1 MPLDTHI
8 PIIDNRQYDDIVAE
22 ARTRI
27 ERYTPEWTDVNDNE
41 PGIAMVQLLA
51 WMTDLLIYRLGL
63 VPDLNYLKFLELIGI
78 ELNPA
83 QPATAEIS
91 FPVVPTIP
99 TPYVIVPLHTQVSAQ
114 SSNGTTPVVFET
126 DRALYALTASLTGVQ
141 TFDGYIYTDNTNP
154 NTLLQPGYQPFGAVA
169 PVGAALMLGFQYPG
183 PFPPQLELNLALF
196 TPNTQ
201 PSVAMMTCG
210 LPDTQAFPSAQLVWE
225 YWSGSGW
232 STLTLLKDE
241 TIALQR
247 TGHVYLKTP
256 AAGLMQRGIFGKI
269 ATNLYWIRARIAGGS
284 YEQPPRILTIRT
296 NTVSATQAQTVSS
309 EVLGGSDGSPHQT
322 FTLVNTP
329 VLAGTLQLQ
338 VNETLQ
344 DFKTWTEVTDFFGSD
359 ANAQV
364 YVLDRSTG
372 QIQFGDGVNGAIPLA
387 NVDNATANVVALT
400 YRYGGGLAGNVAAG
414 ALSTMQTSVT
424 GIDESKVTTLYPAS
438 GGSNEESLEAA
449 KARAPQALK
458 TRCRAVTADDFQMLA
473 RQAANIARANT
484 IPLANPAF
492 PGVTVPGSITVVV
505 VPNIPNDPAPMPTA
519 ATLRT
524 VCAYLNQRRLLT
536 AELYVVPP
544 TYQKVQI
551 QASIIAENSA
561 DLAEVTTA
569 VTNTLLKYLHPLTGG
584 DDGLGWPFGG
594 TIYYSA
600 LFQQIFSTDGVQ
612 RVESVVI
619 NLDGTAY
626 PPCQDVPI
634 KAGALVFSTDHQ
646 VQVNYSFT

>member
-1 MPLDTHI
+1 MPLDTYI
-8 PIIDNRQYDDIVAE
+8 PVIDNRQYDDIVAE

-41 PGIAMVQLLA
+41 PGMAMVQLLA

-63 VPDLNYLKFLELIGI
+63 VPDLNYLKFLQLIGI

-91 FPVVPTIP
+91 FPVVPTTP

-114 SSNGTTPVVFET
+114 SSGGATPVVFET
-126 DRALYALTASLTGVQ
+126 ERALYALTAPLTAVQ
-141 TFDGYIYTDNTNP
+141 AFDGYVFTDNTKA
-154 NTLLQPGYQPFGAVA
+154 NTLLQPGYQPFGAIA
-169 PVGAALMLGFQYPG
+169 PVGSALMLGFQYAD
-183 PFPPQLELNLALF
+183 PFPQVELNLALF

-201 PSVAMMTCG
+201 PSVAMATCG
-210 LPDTQAFPSAQLVWE
+210 LPDTKAFPSAQLVWE
-225 YWSGSGW
+225 YWSGSEW
-232 STLTLLKDE
+232 SPMTLLKDE

-247 TGHVYLKTP
+247 TGHVYLQTP
-256 AAGLMQRGIFGKI
+256 APGKMQPGIFGKVK
-269 ATNLYWIRARIAGGS
+269 TNLYWIRARIADGS
-284 YEQPPRILTIRT
+284 YEQPPRIFTIRT
-296 NTVSATQAQTVSS
+296 NTVTATQAQTVTA
-309 EVLGGSDGSPHQT
+309 EVLGGSDGSPNQT

-329 VLAGTLQLQ
+329 VLAGTLQLR
-338 VNETLQ
+338 VNETGTV
-344 DFKTWTEVTDFFGSD
+344 FEPWTEVTDFSGSD
-359 ANAQV
+359 SNAQV
-364 YVLDRSTG
+364 YILDRSTG
-372 QIQFGDGVNGAIPLA
+372 VVRFGDGVNSAIPLA
-387 NVDNATANVVALT
+387 NIDNATANIVAQT
-400 YRYGGGLAGNVAAG
+400 YRYGGGLAGNVAAR

-424 GIDESKVTTLYPAS
+424 GIDESKVMNLYAAS
-438 GGSNEESLEAA
+438 GGSNEETLPQA
-449 KARAPQALK
+449 KQRAPQVLK
-458 TRCRAVTADDFQMLA
+458 TRCRAVTADDFQTLA

-492 PGVTVPGSITVVV
+492 PGATVPGSITVVV
-505 VPNIPNDPAPMPTA
+505 VPNIPDDPAPMPTA

-551 QASIIAENSA
+551 QASIIAEDSA
-561 DLAEVTTA
+561 DLAEVTLA
-569 VTNTLLKYLHPLTGG
+569 VTTALLKYLHPLTGG

-594 TIYYSA
+594 PIYYSA
-600 LFQQIFSTDGVQ
+600 LFQQIFSTAGVQ
-612 RVESVVI
+612 RVESVI
-619 NLDGTAY
+619 ISLEGNAL

-634 KAGALVFSTDHQ
+634 KAGALVYSTDHK

>member
-1 MPLDTHI
+1 MPLDTYI
-8 PIIDNRQYDDIVAE
+8 PVIDNRQYDDIVAE

-41 PGIAMVQLLA
+41 PGMTMVQLLA
-51 WMTDLLIYRLGL
+51 WMTELLIYRLGQ
-63 VPDLNYLKFLELIGI
+63 VPELNYLKFLELIGI

-91 FPVVPTIP
+91 FPVVPTISA
-99 TPYVIVPLHTQVSAQ
+99 PYVIVPLHTQVSAQ
-114 SSNGTTPVVFET
+114 SPGGTTPVVFET
-126 DRALYALTASLTGVQ
+126 ERALYALTAPLTAVLV
-141 TFDGYIYTDNTNP
+141 FDGYVFPDRTNA
-154 NTLLQPGYQPFGAVA
+154 NLLMQPGYQPFGAIA
-169 PVGAALMLGFQYPG
+169 PVGSALMLGFQYAG
-183 PFPPQLELNLALF
+183 PFPQVELNLALF

-210 LPDTQAFPSAQLVWE
+210 VPDTQAFPSAQLAWE
-225 YWSGSGW
+225 YWSGSEW
-232 STLTLLKDE
+232 DALTLLKDE
-241 TIALQR
+241 TVALQR

-256 AAGLMQRGIFGKI
+256 VPGLMQPGTFGKI
-269 ATNLYWIRARIAGGS
+269 LTPLYWIRARIAGGS
-284 YEQPPRILTIRT
+284 YEQPPTILTIRT
-296 NTVSATQAQTVSS
+296 NTVTATQAQTVTA
-309 EVLGGSDGSPHQT
+309 EVLGGSDGSPNQI

-329 VLAGTLQLQ
+329 VLARTLQLQ
-338 VNETLQ
+338 VNETGSVFE
-344 DFKTWTEVTDFFGSD
+344 DWAEVTDFFGSD

-372 QIQFGDGVNGAIPLA
+372 QIRFGDGVHGAIPLG
-387 NVDNATANVVALT
+387 NVDNATANIVAQT
-400 YRYGGGLAGNVAAG
+400 YRYGGGLAGSVAAG
-414 ALSTMQTSVT
+414 SLTAMQTSVT
-424 GIDESKVTTLYPAS
+424 GIDESKVTNLFPAS
-438 GGSNEESLEAA
+438 GGSDEETLADA
-449 KARAPQALK
+449 KARAPQVLR
-458 TRCRAVTADDFQMLA
+458 TRCRAVTADDFQTLA

-492 PGVTVPGSITVVV
+492 PGVSVPGSITVVV
-505 VPNIPNDPAPMPTA
+505 VPNTPDPAPMPTA

-544 TYQKVQI
+544 TYQKVMI
-551 QASIIAENSA
+551 QASVIAEDSA
-561 DLAEVTTA
+561 DLAEVTLA
-569 VTNTLLKYLHPLTGG
+569 VTTALLKYLHPLTGG

-594 TIYYSA
+594 PIYYSA
-600 LFQQIFSTDGVQ
+600 LFQQIFSQPGVQ

-626 PPCQDVPI
+626 PPCQDVSI
-634 KAGALVFSTDHQ
+634 KAGALVYSTDHQ

>member
-1 MPLDTHI
+1 MPLDTYI
-8 PIIDNRQYDDIVAE
+8 PVIDNRQYDDIVAE

-41 PGIAMVQLLA
+41 PGMAMVQLLA
-51 WMTDLLIYRLGL
+51 WMSDLLIYRLGL

-91 FPVVPTIP
+91 FPVVATTP
-99 TPYVIVPLHTQVSAQ
+99 TPYVIVPLHTQVSGQ
-114 SSNGTTPVVFET
+114 SSSGTTPVVFET
-126 DRALYALTASLTGVQ
+126 ERALYALTAPLSGVQ
-141 TFDGYIYTDNTNP
+141 VFDGYVFTDNTNA
-154 NTLLQPGYQPFGAVA
+154 NTLLQPGYQPFGAIA
-169 PVGAALMLGFQYPG
+169 PVGSALMLGFLYSG
-183 PFPPQLELNLALF
+183 PFPQLELNLALF

-225 YWSGSGW
+225 YWAGAEW
-232 STLTLLKDE
+232 DALTLLKDE

-256 AAGLMQRGIFGKI
+256 APGKMKPKAFGKI
-269 ATNLYWIRARIAGGS
+269 PTNLYWIRARINGGS

-296 NTVSATQAQTVSS
+296 NTIPATQARTVTA
-309 EVLGGSDGSPHQT
+309 EVLGGSDGSPNQT

-329 VLAGTLQLQ
+329 VLAGTVQLQ
-338 VNETLQ
+338 VNESGKV
-344 DFKTWTEVTDFFGSD
+344 FGSWKEVTDFFGSD
-359 ANAQV
+359 GKAQV

-372 QIQFGDGVNGAIPLA
+372 QIRFGDGVHGAIPLA
-387 NVDNATANVVALT
+387 NIDNATSNIVAQI
-400 YRYGGGLAGNVAAG
+400 YRYGGGLAGNVADG
-414 ALSTMQTSVT
+414 ALTTMQTSVT
-424 GIDESKVTTLYPAS
+424 GIDESKVTNLYPAS
-438 GGSNEESLEAA
+438 GGSDEESLADA
-449 KARAPQALK
+449 KQRAPQVLK
-458 TRCRAVTADDFQMLA
+458 TRCRAVTADDFQTLA

-492 PGVTVPGSITVVV
+492 PGVDVPGSITVVV
-505 VPNIPNDPAPMPTA
+505 VPNTPDPAPMPTA

-561 DLAEVTTA
+561 DLAEVTLA
-569 VTNTLLKYLHPLTGG
+569 VTATLLKYLHPLTGG
-584 DDGLGWPFGG
+584 EDGLGWPFGG
-594 TIYYSA
+594 PIYYSA
-600 LFQQIFSTDGVQ
+600 LFHQIFNTPGVQ

-619 NLDGTAY
+619 NLDGTAF
-626 PPCQDVPI
+626 PPCQDVSI
-634 KAGALVFSTDHQ
+634 KAGALVYSTDHQ

>member
-1 MPLDTHI
+1 MPLDTYI
-8 PIIDNRQYDDIVAE
+8 PVIDNRQYDDIVAE

-41 PGIAMVQLLA
+41 PGMAMVQLLA
-51 WMTDLLIYRLGL
+51 WMTDLLIYRLGF

-91 FPVVPTIP
+91 FPVVATTP

-114 SSNGTTPVVFET
+114 SSDGTTPVVFET
-126 DRALYALTASLTGVQ
+126 ERALYALTAPLAAVQ
-141 TFDGYIYTDNTNP
+141 VFDGYVFTDNTNP
-154 NTLLQPGYQPFGAVA
+154 NTLLQPGYQPFGAAA
-169 PVGAALMLGFQYPG
+169 PVGSALMLGFLYPG
-183 PFPPQLELNLALF
+183 PFPQVEVNLALF

-225 YWSGSGW
+225 YWSGSEW
-232 STLTLLKDE
+232 DPLTLLKDE
-241 TIALQR
+241 TVALQR

-256 AAGLMQRGIFGKI
+256 ATGLMQPGMFGKI
-269 ATNLYWIRARIAGGS
+269 TTNLYWIRARIAGGS
-284 YEQPPRILTIRT
+284 YEQRPRILTIRT
-296 NTVSATQAQTVSS
+296 NTVTATQAQTVTA
-309 EVLGGSDGSPHQT
+309 EVLGGSDGSPNQT

-338 VNETLQ
+338 VNETGT
-344 DFKTWTEVTDFFGSD
+344 DFEPWTEVTDFLGSD
-359 ANAQV
+359 SNAQV

-372 QIQFGDGVNGAIPLA
+372 VIRFGDGVQGAIPLA
-387 NVDNATANVVALT
+387 NIDNATANIVAQT

-414 ALSTMQTSVT
+414 SLTAMQTSVT
-424 GIDESKVTTLYPAS
+424 GVDESKVTNLYPAS
-438 GGSNEESLEAA
+438 GGSDEESLDDA
-449 KARAPQALK
+449 KQRAPQVLK
-458 TRCRAVTADDFQMLA
+458 TRCRAVTADDFQTLA

-505 VPNIPNDPAPMPTA
+505 VPNTPDPAPMPTA

-551 QASIIAENSA
+551 QASVIAQDSA

-569 VTNTLLKYLHPLTGG
+569 ITNTLLTYLHPLTGG

-594 TIYYSA
+594 PIYYSA
-600 LFQQIFSTDGVQ
+600 LFQQIFSTPGVQ

-626 PPCQDVPI
+626 PPCQDVSI
-634 KAGALVFSTDHQ
+634 IAGALVYSTDHQ
-646 VQVNYSFT
+646 VQVNYSFD

>member
-1 MPLDTHI
+1 MPLDTNI
-8 PIIDNRQYDDIVAE
+8 PVIDNRQYDDIVAE

-41 PGIAMVQLLA
+41 PGMAMVQLLA
-51 WMTDLLIYRLGL
+51 WMTELLIYRLGQ
-63 VPDLNYLKFLELIGI
+63 VPALNYLKFLELIGI

-91 FPVVPTIP
+91 FPVVATTP
-99 TPYVIVPLHTQVSAQ
+99 TPYVIVPLHTQVSGQ
-114 SSNGTTPVVFET
+114 SSDGTTPVVFET
-126 DRALYALTASLTGVQ
+126 DRALYALTAPLTAVQ
-141 TFDGYIYTDNTNP
+141 TFDGYIFTDNTSF
-154 NTLLQPGYQPFGAVA
+154 NTILQPGYQPFGAIA
-169 PVGAALMLGFQYPG
+169 PVGSALMLGFQYAG
-183 PFPPQLELNLALF
+183 PFPQVELNLALF

-210 LPDTQAFPSAQLVWE
+210 LPDTQAFPSAQLIWE
-225 YWSGSGW
+225 YWTGSVW
-232 STLTLLKDE
+232 NPLTLLKDE

-247 TGHVYLKTP
+247 TGHIYLKTP
-256 AAGLMQRGIFGKI
+256 LPGLMQPGIFGKI
-269 ATNLYWIRARIAGGS
+269 PTSMYWIQARIAGGS
-284 YEQPPRILTIRT
+284 YEQPPRILTVRT
-296 NTVSATQAQTVSS
+296 NTATATQAQTVTA
-309 EVLGGSDGSPHQT
+309 EVLGGSDGSPNQT

-338 VNETLQ
+338 VNETLN
-344 DFKTWTEVTDFFGSD
+344 DFETWTEVTDFFGSD
-359 ANAQV
+359 GNAHV

-372 QIQFGDGVNGAIPLA
+372 QIRFGDGVNGAIPLA
-387 NVDNATANVVALT
+387 NVDNATANIVAQT
-400 YRYGGGLAGNVAAG
+400 YRYGGGSAGNVVAG
-414 ALSTMQTSVT
+414 ALSTMQTSVA
-424 GIDESKVTTLYPAS
+424 GVDESKVTNLYAAS
-438 GGSNEESLEAA
+438 GGSDEESIDDA

-458 TRCRAVTADDFQMLA
+458 TRCRAVTADDFQTLA

-492 PGVTVPGSITVVV
+492 PGVSVPGSITVVV
-505 VPNIPNDPAPMPTA
+505 VPNTPDFAPMPTA

-544 TYQKVQI
+544 TYQKAMI
-551 QASIIAENSA
+551 QASIIADDSA
-561 DLAEVTTA
+561 DLAEVTVA
-569 VTNTLLKYLHPLTGG
+569 VNAALLKYLHPLTGG

-594 TIYYSA
+594 PIYFSA
-600 LFQQIFSTDGVQ
+600 LFQQIFSQPGVQ

-626 PPCQDVPI
+626 PPCQDVSI
-634 KAGALVFSTDHQ
+634 KSGALVFSTDHQ